1 MPAPAASG
9 GFQPAG
15 PGKPM
20 TAPRSD
26 FLRTLQDR
34 GFIHQCTDL
43 EALDAGALAGRI
55 TAYIGFDATADSLHI
70 GHLVQIM
77 MLRWLQKTR
86 SEEHTSEL
94 QSLMRISYAVFCL
107 KKKTIH
113 TVTAYM

>member
-15 PGKPM
+15 PGTPM

-34 GFIHQCTDL
+34 GIIHQCTDL

-55 TAYIGFDATADSLHI
+55 TPYIGFDAT
-70 GHLVQIM
+70 
-77 MLRWLQKTR
+77 R
-86 SEEHTSEL
+86 SEEHAFEH
-94 QSLMRISYAVFCL
+94 QSLMRTSYAVFCL
-107 KKKTIH
+107 KKKKQPPTTRNIH
-113 TVTAYM
+113 R